1 MELLVLLRSMSDFFE
16 FLLWL
21 LISAPL
27 ALLIAGVWYLVKYA
41 GKKHQM
47 SDDEIKNLLVYSF
60 FIAFII
66 TFVLSIVIVVAI
78 E

>member
-1 MELLVLLRSMSDFFE
+1 MELLVLLRSMSDFLE

-27 ALLIAGVWYLVKYA
+27 ALAIAGVWYLVKYA
-41 GKKHQM
+41 GKKQQM

>member
-1 MELLVLLRSMSDFFE
+1 MELLLLLRSMSDFLE

-21 LISAPL
+21 LVSAPL

-60 FIAFII
+60 SIAFII